1 MGRSRS
7 HRHLP
12 RDPDCGTG
20 GTSLNV
26 HLLLDLQ
33 DCVRTS
39 GEIESKLAGKTLVL
53 GYHAGDWRAVRRYV
67 SCLICNDALDF
78 ANLIKVVMEKHTDL
92 VTVTLGPIHSDS
104 SVSLLSISGN
114 LSQDR

>member
-12 RDPDCGTG
+12 RDPDCGTS
-20 GTSLNV
+20 GTSRNV

-39 GEIESKLAGKTLVL
+39 GEIENKLASKTLVL
-53 GYHAGDWRAVRRYV
+53 GYHTGDWRAVRRIYDFCPRMAERKHPIAGRRPSLPV
-67 SCLICNDALDF
+67 VVPGLLQCAMGLHTVLGALGS
-78 ANLIKVVMEKHTDL
+78 
-92 VTVTLGPIHSDS
+92 LGRDDE
-104 SVSLLSISGN
+104 GF
-114 LSQDR
+114 